1 MATTDQIRIVRA
13 LIPDTEAVFGDGD
26 DETLFSDT
34 EIADY
39 VTAGSNSVLR
49 AAALACL
56 AIGTSEA
63 LISKRIRTQDLQTDG
78 PAMSDAMVKKATL
91 LFKRAD
97 EEDAKAEAGYF
108 DIIDYGE
115 GWRTVPELTEW
126 NWGY

>member
-1 MATTDQIRIVRA
+1 MATADQIRIVRV
-13 LIPDTEAVFGDGD
+13 LIPDAELVFGEGD

-34 EIADY
+34 EIADF

-97 EEDAKAEAGYF
+97 EEDAKAEIGYF

-115 GWRTVPELTEW
+115 GWTAVPELTEW
-126 NWGY
+126 NWSH